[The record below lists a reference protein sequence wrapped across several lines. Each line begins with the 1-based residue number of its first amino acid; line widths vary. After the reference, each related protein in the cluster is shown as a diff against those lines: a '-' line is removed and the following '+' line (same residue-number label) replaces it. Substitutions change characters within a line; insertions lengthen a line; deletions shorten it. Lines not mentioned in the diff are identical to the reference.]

1 MKFSI
6 TYFISTILV
15 LLFGVQIQA
24 QTYTLKFKTNQ
35 GKFSVM
41 LYDFTPNHRDLI
53 LSEIKKGTYKNA
65 QFNRVIKDFVIQG
78 GELDDSILLK
88 EAKNPNEKPIRLNP
102 EFHPKAFHKIGALG
116 AGRDDNTS
124 KGSYFN
130 QIYFVVGKKIN
141 PIDLELFEKKK
152 GIKYTSQQREE
163 YLKNGGLPRLDND
176 YTVFGEVVEGLDHV
190 IKISQKATDKNDVP
204 IDPIIFDI
212 KIKKNLPKKVK
223 KTTISAGVGLG
234 HR

>member
-1 MKFSI
+1 MKISI

-88 EAKNPNEKPIRLNP
+88 EA
-102 EFHPKAFHKIGALG
+102 
-116 AGRDDNTS
+116 
-124 KGSYFN
+124 
-130 QIYFVVGKKIN
+130 
-141 PIDLELFEKKK
+141 
-152 GIKYTSQQREE
+152 
-163 YLKNGGLPRLDND
+163 
-176 YTVFGEVVEGLDHV
+176 
-190 IKISQKATDKNDVP
+190 
-204 IDPIIFDI
+204 
-212 KIKKNLPKKVK
+212 
-223 KTTISAGVGLG
+223 
-234 HR
+234 

>member
-6 TYFISTILV
+6 TYFISAILV

-53 LSEIKKGTYKNA
+53 LTEIKKGTYKNA

-116 AGRDDNTS
+116 AGRDDNSS